1 MNTNSTIPQ
10 KSIIN
15 KESYLFLYS
24 LLKSIFIIDTENRKE
39 KNNKL
44 EDFMK
49 IIKEKYGIELKRE
62 YSKENFENIIKF
74 VKTQNVIYGGEV
86 LENILLKLFSSI
98 MKIPQKETI
107 NKYIYYNLQN
117 VFGIKNKIKQK
128 QIKEVELIQN
138 FISYD
143 RLYPDELK
151 NKDIFFQ
158 IPYTPIPTDFEYF
171 LTLIYKLK
179 LNSVKN
185 KENKFN
191 DITHKLFN
199 YSETKKSNPSSKEE
213 KNIIQNSIIEF
224 DNKINQVYE
233 NYKKNIKDN
242 LINSNISVISYFFF
256 TLFVNYQTI
265 NCRLIKYSNTKKDKL
280 SSVPYEINFMG
291 SSMKGIYAPLM
302 CTPMRQ
308 DNRINIISMAEND
321 FAELGML
328 EMGKTIVFNPNL
340 KVINYSKNRLYSH
353 YFYYLNNASKI
364 FDNYSVEE
372 INLYNNFF
380 KDDIDDYLC
389 DILKKFKN
397 LKTLNLSNNRIGSGI
412 SKFCNRLNLYYRQK
426 KAKLERLNLNKC
438 TLNKESLYEL
448 CECLKSKCCKLKYLY
463 LNINYIN
470 DYNSEPLLIAIKK
483 NNSLRELY
491 LSRNFIG
498 NSSTQNIG
506 KVMSRFRDSLEVI
519 YLNQN
524 EIKNN
529 DNLLRIA
536 SRTKVV
542 YSSKEDRNKILLKLD
557 ENPSLANLD
566 LSKNA
571 INIRNKKQILLFE
584 QIINDTYLS
593 CFDYSLVLQ
602 TFDQEPKKENYENN
616 EFSNEKKMLIERIK
630 NIKDERDKI
639 FSYIDEMKS
648 VEDKYYDLF
657 REYID
662 NEDLNDIL
670 VETVKES
677 PNLLSSYE
685 DIENLISF
693 ELLEVIGK
701 TEEDL
706 LNDQD
711 YYFTKNLIKYML
723 LYKVNGGLINQWL
736 KGLNKCLI
744 II

>member
-1 MNTNSTIPQ
+1 MNYSTIPQ
-10 KSIIN
+10 KGIIN

-44 EDFMK
+44 EEFMK
-49 IIKEKYGIELKRE
+49 IIKEKYEIELRRE

-74 VKTQNVIYGGEV
+74 VKTQNVIYGGEI

-98 MKIPQKETI
+98 MRIPQKETI

-117 VFGIKNKIKQK
+117 VFGIKNKMIQK

-138 FISYD
+138 FIYYD

-158 IPYTPIPTDFEYF
+158 IPYTPVPTDFEYF

-185 KENKFN
+185 KQNKFN
-191 DITHKLFN
+191 DITHKLFE
-199 YSETKKSNPSSKEE
+199 YSKEYPLGKEE

-224 DNKINQVYE
+224 DNKINQIYE
-233 NYKKNIKDN
+233 NYKKDKKDN
-242 LINSNISVISYFFF
+242 FINPNISVISYFFF

-265 NCRLIKYSNTKKDKL
+265 NSSLIKYSNKKKDNL
-280 SSVPYEINFMG
+280 FCVPYEINFMG
-291 SSMKGIYAPLM
+291 SSMKGIYASLM

-328 EMGKTIVFNPNL
+328 EMGKTIVFNPHL
-340 KVINYSKNRLYSH
+340 KIINYSKNRLYSH
-353 YFYYLNNASKI
+353 YFDYLDKASKV
-364 FDNYSVEE
+364 FDNDSVEE

-397 LKTLNLSNNRIGSGI
+397 LKTLNLSNNRIASGI
-412 SKFCNRLNLYYRQK
+412 SKFCNRLKLYYRQK
-426 KAKLERLNLNKC
+426 KTKLERLNLNKC
-438 TLNKESLYEL
+438 SLNKASLYEL

-470 DYNSEPLLIAIKK
+470 DFNSEPLLNAIKK

-506 KVMSRFRDSLEVI
+506 KVISRFRDSLEVI

-542 YSSKEDRNKILLKLD
+542 YSSKEDRNKLLIKLD
-557 ENPSLANLD
+557 ENPSLKNLD

-571 INIRNKKQILLFE
+571 INIKNKKQILLLE

-593 CFDYSLVLQ
+593 CFDYSLILQ
-602 TFDQEPKKENYENN
+602 TFDPEPKKENYDNN
-616 EFSNEKKMLIERIK
+616 EFSNEKKKLIEKIK

-662 NEDLNDIL
+662 NEELNDIL

-693 ELLEVIGK
+693 ELLEIIGK
-701 TEEDL
+701 KEEDL

>member
-1 MNTNSTIPQ
+1 
-10 KSIIN
+10 
-15 KESYLFLYS
+15 
-24 LLKSIFIIDTENRKE
+24 
-39 KNNKL
+39 
-44 EDFMK
+44 
-49 IIKEKYGIELKRE
+49 
-62 YSKENFENIIKF
+62 
-74 VKTQNVIYGGEV
+74 
-86 LENILLKLFSSI
+86 

-117 VFGIKNKIKQK
+117 VFGIKNKIEQK

-138 FISYD
+138 FIYYD
-143 RLYPDELK
+143 RLYPDELR
-151 NKDIFFQ
+151 NKDIFFK

-185 KENKFN
+185 KNNKFN
-191 DITHKLFN
+191 GITHKLFE
-199 YSETKKSNPSSKEE
+199 YSKEYPLGKEE

-224 DNKINQVYE
+224 DNKINQIYE
-233 NYKKNIKDN
+233 NYKKDKKDN
-242 LINSNISVISYFFF
+242 FINPNISVISYFFF

-265 NCRLIKYSNTKKDKL
+265 NSSLIKYSNKKKDNL
-280 SSVPYEINFMG
+280 FCVPYEINFMG
-291 SSMKGIYAPLM
+291 SSMKGIYASLM

-328 EMGKTIVFNPNL
+328 EMGKTIVFNSHL
-340 KVINYSKNRLYSH
+340 KIINYSKNRLYSH
-353 YFYYLNNASKI
+353 YFDYLDKASKV
-364 FDNYSVEE
+364 FDNDSVEE

-397 LKTLNLSNNRIGSGI
+397 LKTLNLSNNRIASGI
-412 SKFCNRLNLYYRQK
+412 SKFCNRLKLYYRQK
-426 KAKLERLNLNKC
+426 KTKLERLNLNKC
-438 TLNKESLYEL
+438 SLNKSSLDEL

-470 DYNSEPLLIAIKK
+470 DFNSEPLLNAIKK

-506 KVMSRFRDSLEVI
+506 KVISRFRDSLEVI

-542 YSSKEDRNKILLKLD
+542 YSSEEDRNKLLIKLD
-557 ENPSLANLD
+557 ENPTLKNLD

-571 INIRNKKQILLFE
+571 INIKNKKQILLLE

-593 CFDYSLVLQ
+593 CFDYSLILQ
-602 TFDQEPKKENYENN
+602 TFDPEPKKENYDNN
-616 EFSNEKKMLIERIK
+616 EFSDEKKKLIEKIK

-648 VEDKYYDLF
+648 FEDKYYDLF

-670 VETVKES
+670 VETVKDS
-677 PNLLSSYE
+677 PSLLSLYE
-685 DIENLISF
+685 DIDNLISF
-693 ELLEVIGK
+693 ELLEIIGK
-701 TEEDL
+701 TDEDL

>member
-1 MNTNSTIPQ
+1 MNSYSTIPQ
-10 KSIIN
+10 QNIIN

-44 EDFMK
+44 EEFMK
-49 IIKEKYGIELKRE
+49 IIKEKYEIELRRE

-74 VKTQNVIYGGEV
+74 VKAHNVIYGGEI

-117 VFGIKNKIKQK
+117 VFGIKNKMIQK

-179 LNSVKN
+179 LDSVKN
-185 KENKFN
+185 EKNKFN
-191 DITHKLFN
+191 DITHKLFE
-199 YSETKKSNPSSKEE
+199 YSKKYHSGKEE

-224 DNKINQVYE
+224 DSKINQVYE
-233 NYKKNIKDN
+233 NYNKNKQDN
-242 LINSNISVISYFFF
+242 FINQNISVISYFFF

-265 NCRLIKYSNTKKDKL
+265 NSRLIKFSNKKKDKL

-291 SSMKGIYAPLM
+291 SSMKGIYASLM
-302 CTPMRQ
+302 FTPMRQ

-328 EMGKTIVFNPNL
+328 EMGKTIVFNPHL

-353 YFYYLNNASKI
+353 YFYYFSNASKI
-364 FDNYSVEE
+364 FDNNSVEE

-426 KAKLERLNLNKC
+426 KTKLERLNLNKC
-438 TLNKESLYEL
+438 TLNKSSLYEL
-448 CECLKSKCCKLKYLY
+448 CECLKSKSCKLKYLY

-470 DYNSEPLLIAIKK
+470 DFNSEPLLIAIKK

-506 KVMSRFRDSLEVI
+506 KVISRFRESLEVI

-542 YSSKEDRNKILLKLD
+542 YSSKEDRNKLLIKLD
-557 ENPSLANLD
+557 ENPSLKNLD

-571 INIRNKKQILLFE
+571 INIRNKKQILLLE

-593 CFDYSLVLQ
+593 CFDYSLILQ
-602 TFDQEPKKENYENN
+602 TFDPDPKKENYENN
-616 EFSNEKKMLIERIK
+616 EFSNEKKELIEKIK

-648 VEDKYYDLF
+648 FEDKYYDLF

-670 VETVKES
+670 VETVKDS
-677 PNLLSSYE
+677 PSLLSLYE
-685 DIENLISF
+685 DIDNLISF
-693 ELLEVIGK
+693 ELLEIIGK
-701 TEEDL
+701 TDEDL

>member
-1 MNTNSTIPQ
+1 MNYSTIPQ

-15 KESYLFLYS
+15 KDSYLFLYS
-24 LLKSIFIIDTENRKE
+24 LLKSIFIINTENRKE

-44 EDFMK
+44 EEFMK
-49 IIKEKYGIELKRE
+49 IIKEKYKIELRRE

-74 VKTQNVIYGGEV
+74 VKTQNVIYGGEI

-117 VFGIKNKIKQK
+117 VFGIKNKIEQK

-138 FISYD
+138 FIYYD
-143 RLYPDELK
+143 RLYPDELR
-151 NKDIFFQ
+151 NKDIFFK
-158 IPYTPIPTDFEYF
+158 IPYTPVPTDFEYF

-185 KENKFN
+185 KNNKFN
-191 DITHKLFN
+191 GITHKLFE
-199 YSETKKSNPSSKEE
+199 YSKEYPLGKEE

-233 NYKKNIKDN
+233 NYKKDKKDN
-242 LINSNISVISYFFF
+242 FINPNISVISYFFF

-265 NCRLIKYSNTKKDKL
+265 NSSLIKYSNKKKDNL
-280 SSVPYEINFMG
+280 FCVPYEINFMG
-291 SSMKGIYAPLM
+291 SSMKGIYASLM
-302 CTPMRQ
+302 CAPMRQ

-328 EMGKTIVFNPNL
+328 EMGKTIVFNPHL
-340 KVINYSKNRLYSH
+340 KIINYSKNRLYSH
-353 YFYYLNNASKI
+353 YFDYLNKASKI
-364 FDNYSVEE
+364 FDNDSVEE

-397 LKTLNLSNNRIGSGI
+397 LKTLNLSNNRIASGI
-412 SKFCNRLNLYYRQK
+412 SKFCNRLKLYYRQK
-426 KAKLERLNLNKC
+426 KTKLERLNLNKC
-438 TLNKESLYEL
+438 SLNKSSLDEL

-470 DYNSEPLLIAIKK
+470 DFNSEPLLNAIKK

-506 KVMSRFRDSLEVI
+506 KVISRFRDSLEVI

-542 YSSKEDRNKILLKLD
+542 YSSEEDRNKLLIKLD
-557 ENPSLANLD
+557 ENPTLKNLD

-571 INIRNKKQILLFE
+571 INIKNKKQILLLE

-593 CFDYSLVLQ
+593 CFDYSLILQ
-602 TFDQEPKKENYENN
+602 TFDPEPKKENYDNN
-616 EFSNEKKMLIERIK
+616 EFSNEKKKLIEKIK

-670 VETVKES
+670 VETVKDS

-693 ELLEVIGK
+693 ELLEIIGK

-706 LNDQD
+706 LNDQE

>member
-1 MNTNSTIPQ
+1 MNSYSTIPQ
-10 KSIIN
+10 QNIIN

-44 EDFMK
+44 EEFMK
-49 IIKEKYGIELKRE
+49 IIKEKYEIELRRE

-74 VKTQNVIYGGEV
+74 VKTHNVIYGGEI

-117 VFGIKNKIKQK
+117 VFGIKNKMIQK

-179 LNSVKN
+179 LDSVKN
-185 KENKFN
+185 EKNKFN
-191 DITHKLFN
+191 DITHKLFE
-199 YSETKKSNPSSKEE
+199 YSKKYHSGKEE

-224 DNKINQVYE
+224 DSKINQVYE
-233 NYKKNIKDN
+233 NYNKNKQDN
-242 LINSNISVISYFFF
+242 FINQNISVISYFFF

-265 NCRLIKYSNTKKDKL
+265 NSRLIKFSNKKKDKL
-280 SSVPYEINFMG
+280 FSVPYEINFMG
-291 SSMKGIYAPLM
+291 SSMKGIYASLM
-302 CTPMRQ
+302 FTPMRQ

-328 EMGKTIVFNPNL
+328 EMGKTIVFNHHL

-353 YFYYLNNASKI
+353 YFYYFNNASKI
-364 FDNYSVEE
+364 FDNDSVEE

-426 KAKLERLNLNKC
+426 KTKLERLNLNKC
-438 TLNKESLYEL
+438 TLNKSSLYEL
-448 CECLKSKCCKLKYLY
+448 CECLKSKSCKLKYLY

-470 DYNSEPLLIAIKK
+470 DFNSEPLLIAIKK

-506 KVMSRFRDSLEVI
+506 KVISRFRDSLEVI

-542 YSSKEDRNKILLKLD
+542 YSSKEDRNKLLIKLD
-557 ENPSLANLD
+557 ENPSLKNLD

-571 INIRNKKQILLFE
+571 INIRNKKQILLLE

-593 CFDYSLVLQ
+593 CFDYSLILQ
-602 TFDQEPKKENYENN
+602 TFDPDPKKENYENN
-616 EFSNEKKMLIERIK
+616 EFSNEKKELIEKIK

-648 VEDKYYDLF
+648 FEDKYYDLF

-670 VETVKES
+670 VETVKDS
-677 PNLLSSYE
+677 PSLLSLYE
-685 DIENLISF
+685 DIDNLISF
-693 ELLEVIGK
+693 ELLEIIGK
-701 TEEDL
+701 TDEDL

>member
-1 MNTNSTIPQ
+1 MNSYSTIPQ
-10 KSIIN
+10 KRIID

-44 EDFMK
+44 EEYMK
-49 IIKEKYGIELKRE
+49 MIKEKYEILLRRE
-62 YSKENFENIIKF
+62 YSKENFENIIEY
-74 VKTQNVIYGGEV
+74 VKTQNAVYGGEI

-98 MKIPQKETI
+98 MKIPQKEAI

-117 VFGIKNKIKQK
+117 VFGIKNKLKQK
-128 QIKEVELIQN
+128 QIKEIELIQN

-151 NKDIFFQ
+151 NKEIFFQ

-185 KENKFN
+185 GKKKFN
-191 DITHKLFN
+191 DITHKLFE
-199 YSETKKSNPSSKEE
+199 YSLKYSTGKEE

-233 NYKKNIKDN
+233 NYKKNLKDN
-242 LINSNISVISYFFF
+242 FINPNISVISYFFF

-265 NCRLIKYSNTKKDKL
+265 NSRLIKYSNTNKDKL
-280 SSVPYEINFMG
+280 SYVPYEINFMG
-291 SSMKGIYAPLM
+291 SSMKGIYASLM
-302 CTPMRQ
+302 CSPMRQ

-328 EMGKTIVFNPNL
+328 EMGKTIVFNSHL

-353 YFYYLNNASKI
+353 YFHYLNNASTI
-364 FDNYSVEE
+364 FCNESVEE

-412 SKFCNRLNLYYRQK
+412 SKFFNRLKLYYRQK
-426 KAKLERLNLNKC
+426 KTKLERLNLNKC
-438 TLNKESLYEL
+438 TLNKSSLYEL
-448 CECLKSKCCKLKYLY
+448 CDCLKSKWCKLKYLY

-470 DYNSEPLLIAIKK
+470 DFNSEPLLNAIKK

-498 NSSTQNIG
+498 NSSVQNIG
-506 KVMSRFRDSLEVI
+506 KVISRFRNSLEVI

-542 YSSKEDRNKILLKLD
+542 YSSEEDRNKVILKLD
-557 ENPSLANLD
+557 EIPSLKNLD

-571 INIRNKKQILLFE
+571 INIRNKKQILLLE

-593 CFDYSLVLQ
+593 CLDYSLILQ
-602 TFDQEPKKENYENN
+602 TFDIEPKKENYEKN
-616 EFSNEKKMLIERIK
+616 EFSNEKKQLIEKIK
-630 NIKDERDKI
+630 NIKDERDKL

-648 VEDKYYDLF
+648 FEDNYYDLF
-657 REYID
+657 KEYID

-670 VETVKES
+670 VETIKDS
-677 PNLLSSYE
+677 PSLFSIYE

-693 ELLEVIGK
+693 ELLEIIGK

-723 LYKVNGGLINQWL
+723 LYKVNGGLINQWF

>member
-1 MNTNSTIPQ
+1 MNSYSTIPQ
-10 KSIIN
+10 QNIIN

-44 EDFMK
+44 EEFMK
-49 IIKEKYGIELKRE
+49 IIKEKYEIELRRE

-74 VKTQNVIYGGEV
+74 VKAHNVIYGGEI

-117 VFGIKNKIKQK
+117 VFGIKNKMIQK

-143 RLYPDELK
+143 RIYPDELK

-179 LNSVKN
+179 LDSVKN
-185 KENKFN
+185 EKNKFN
-191 DITHKLFN
+191 DITHKLFE
-199 YSETKKSNPSSKEE
+199 YSKKYHSGKEE

-224 DNKINQVYE
+224 DSKINQVYE
-233 NYKKNIKDN
+233 NYNKNKQDN
-242 LINSNISVISYFFF
+242 FINQNISVISYFFF

-265 NCRLIKYSNTKKDKL
+265 NSRLIKFSNKKKDKL

-291 SSMKGIYAPLM
+291 SSMKGIYASLM
-302 CTPMRQ
+302 FTPMRQ

-328 EMGKTIVFNPNL
+328 EMGKTIVFNPHL

-353 YFYYLNNASKI
+353 YFYYFSNASKI
-364 FDNYSVEE
+364 FDNNSVEE

-426 KAKLERLNLNKC
+426 KTKLERLNLNKC
-438 TLNKESLYEL
+438 TLNKSSLYEL
-448 CECLKSKCCKLKYLY
+448 CECLKSKSCKLKYLY

-470 DYNSEPLLIAIKK
+470 DFNSEPLLIAIKK

-506 KVMSRFRDSLEVI
+506 KVISRFRESLEVI

-542 YSSKEDRNKILLKLD
+542 YSSKEDRNKLLIKLD
-557 ENPSLANLD
+557 ENPSLKNLD

-571 INIRNKKQILLFE
+571 INIRNKKQILLLE

-593 CFDYSLVLQ
+593 CFDYSLILQ
-602 TFDQEPKKENYENN
+602 TFDPDPKKENYENN
-616 EFSNEKKMLIERIK
+616 EFSNEKKELIEKIK

-648 VEDKYYDLF
+648 FEDKYYDLF

-670 VETVKES
+670 VETVKDS
-677 PNLLSSYE
+677 PSLLSLYE
-685 DIENLISF
+685 DIDNLISF
-693 ELLEVIGK
+693 ELLEIIGK
-701 TEEDL
+701 TDEDL

>member
-1 MNTNSTIPQ
+1 MNSYSTIPQ
-10 KSIIN
+10 QNIIN

-44 EDFMK
+44 EEFMK
-49 IIKEKYGIELKRE
+49 IIKEKYEIELRRE

-74 VKTQNVIYGGEV
+74 VKTHNVIYGGEI

-117 VFGIKNKIKQK
+117 VFGIKNKMIQK

-179 LNSVKN
+179 LDSVKN
-185 KENKFN
+185 EKNKFN
-191 DITHKLFN
+191 DITHKLFE
-199 YSETKKSNPSSKEE
+199 YSKKYHSGKEE

-224 DNKINQVYE
+224 DSKINQVYE
-233 NYKKNIKDN
+233 NYNKNKQDN
-242 LINSNISVISYFFF
+242 FINQNISVISYFFF

-265 NCRLIKYSNTKKDKL
+265 NSRLIKFSNKKKDKL

-291 SSMKGIYAPLM
+291 SSMKGIYASLM
-302 CTPMRQ
+302 FTPMRQ

-328 EMGKTIVFNPNL
+328 EMGKTIVFNPHL

-353 YFYYLNNASKI
+353 YFYYFSNASKI
-364 FDNYSVEE
+364 FDNNSVEE

-412 SKFCNRLNLYYRQK
+412 SKFCNRLNLYYKQK
-426 KAKLERLNLNKC
+426 KTKLERLNLNKC
-438 TLNKESLYEL
+438 TLNKSSLYEL
-448 CECLKSKCCKLKYLY
+448 CECLKSKSCKLKYLY

-470 DYNSEPLLIAIKK
+470 DFNSEPLLIAIKK

-506 KVMSRFRDSLEVI
+506 KVISRFRDSLEVI

-542 YSSKEDRNKILLKLD
+542 YSSKEDRNKLLIKLD
-557 ENPSLANLD
+557 ENPSLKNLD

-571 INIRNKKQILLFE
+571 INIRNKKQILLLE

-593 CFDYSLVLQ
+593 CFDYSLILQ
-602 TFDQEPKKENYENN
+602 TFDPDPKKENYENN
-616 EFSNEKKMLIERIK
+616 EFSNEKKELIEKIK

-648 VEDKYYDLF
+648 FEDKYYDLF

-670 VETVKES
+670 VETVKDS
-677 PNLLSSYE
+677 PSLLSLYE
-685 DIENLISF
+685 DIDNLISF
-693 ELLEVIGK
+693 ELLEIIGK
-701 TEEDL
+701 TDEDL

>member
-1 MNTNSTIPQ
+1 MNSYSTIPQ
-10 KSIIN
+10 QNIIN

-44 EDFMK
+44 EEFMK
-49 IIKEKYGIELKRE
+49 IIKEKYEIELRRE

-74 VKTQNVIYGGEV
+74 VKAHNVIYGGEI

-117 VFGIKNKIKQK
+117 VFGIKNKMIQK

-143 RLYPDELK
+143 RIYPDELK

-179 LNSVKN
+179 LDSVKN
-185 KENKFN
+185 EKNKFN
-191 DITHKLFN
+191 DITHKLFE
-199 YSETKKSNPSSKEE
+199 YSKKYHSGKEE

-224 DNKINQVYE
+224 DSKINQVYE
-233 NYKKNIKDN
+233 NYNKNKQDN
-242 LINSNISVISYFFF
+242 FINQNISVISYFFF

-265 NCRLIKYSNTKKDKL
+265 NSRLIKISNKKKDKL

-291 SSMKGIYAPLM
+291 SSMKGIYASLM
-302 CTPMRQ
+302 FTPMRQ

-328 EMGKTIVFNPNL
+328 EMGKTIVFNHHL

-353 YFYYLNNASKI
+353 YFYYFNNASKI
-364 FDNYSVEE
+364 FDNDSVEE

-412 SKFCNRLNLYYRQK
+412 SKFCNRLNLYYKQK
-426 KAKLERLNLNKC
+426 KTKLERLNLNKC
-438 TLNKESLYEL
+438 TLNKSSLYEL
-448 CECLKSKCCKLKYLY
+448 CECLKSKSCKLKYLY

-470 DYNSEPLLIAIKK
+470 DFNSEPLLIAIKK

-506 KVMSRFRDSLEVI
+506 KVISRFRDSLEVI

-542 YSSKEDRNKILLKLD
+542 YSSKEDRNKLLIKLD
-557 ENPSLANLD
+557 ENPSLKNLD

-571 INIRNKKQILLFE
+571 INIRNKKQIFLLE

-593 CFDYSLVLQ
+593 CFDYSLILQ
-602 TFDQEPKKENYENN
+602 TFDPDPKKENYENN
-616 EFSNEKKMLIERIK
+616 EFSNEKKELIEKIK

-648 VEDKYYDLF
+648 FEDKYYDLF

-670 VETVKES
+670 VETVKDS
-677 PNLLSSYE
+677 PSLLSLYE
-685 DIENLISF
+685 DIDNLISF
-693 ELLEVIGK
+693 ELLEIIGK
-701 TEEDL
+701 TDEDL

>member
-1 MNTNSTIPQ
+1 MNSYRNIPQ
-10 KSIIN
+10 QNIIN

-44 EDFMK
+44 EEFMK
-49 IIKEKYGIELKRE
+49 IIKEKYEIELRRE

-74 VKTQNVIYGGEV
+74 VKTHNVIYGGEI

-117 VFGIKNKIKQK
+117 VFGIKNKMIQK

-143 RLYPDELK
+143 RIYPDELK

-179 LNSVKN
+179 LDSVKN
-185 KENKFN
+185 EKNKFN
-191 DITHKLFN
+191 DITHKLFE
-199 YSETKKSNPSSKEE
+199 YSKKYHSGKEE

-224 DNKINQVYE
+224 DSKINQVYE
-233 NYKKNIKDN
+233 NYNKNKQDN
-242 LINSNISVISYFFF
+242 FINQNISVISYFFF

-265 NCRLIKYSNTKKDKL
+265 NSRLIKFSNKKKDKL

-291 SSMKGIYAPLM
+291 SSMKGIYASLM
-302 CTPMRQ
+302 FTPMRQ

-328 EMGKTIVFNPNL
+328 EMGKTIVFNHHL

-353 YFYYLNNASKI
+353 YFYYFNNASKI
-364 FDNYSVEE
+364 FDNDSVEE

-426 KAKLERLNLNKC
+426 KTKLERLNLNKC
-438 TLNKESLYEL
+438 TLNKSSLYEL
-448 CECLKSKCCKLKYLY
+448 CECLKSKSCKLKYLY

-470 DYNSEPLLIAIKK
+470 DFNSEPLLIAIKK

-506 KVMSRFRDSLEVI
+506 KVISRFRDSLEVI

-542 YSSKEDRNKILLKLD
+542 YSSKEDRNKLLIKLD
-557 ENPSLANLD
+557 ENPSLKNLD

-571 INIRNKKQILLFE
+571 INIRNKKQIFLLE

-593 CFDYSLVLQ
+593 CFDYSLILQ
-602 TFDQEPKKENYENN
+602 TFDPDPKKENYENN
-616 EFSNEKKMLIERIK
+616 EFSNEKKELIEKIK

-648 VEDKYYDLF
+648 FEDKYYDLF

-670 VETVKES
+670 VETVKDS
-677 PNLLSSYE
+677 PSLLSLYE
-685 DIENLISF
+685 DIDNLISF
-693 ELLEVIGK
+693 ELLEIIGK
-701 TEEDL
+701 TDEDL

>member
-1 MNTNSTIPQ
+1 MNSYSTIPQ
-10 KSIIN
+10 QNIIN

-44 EDFMK
+44 EEFMK
-49 IIKEKYGIELKRE
+49 IIKEKYEIELRRE

-74 VKTQNVIYGGEV
+74 VKAHNVIYGGEI

-117 VFGIKNKIKQK
+117 VFGIKNKMIQK

-143 RLYPDELK
+143 RIYPDELK

-179 LNSVKN
+179 LDSVKN
-185 KENKFN
+185 EKNKFN
-191 DITHKLFN
+191 DITHKLFE
-199 YSETKKSNPSSKEE
+199 YSKKYHSGKEE

-224 DNKINQVYE
+224 DSKINQVYE
-233 NYKKNIKDN
+233 NYNKNKQDN
-242 LINSNISVISYFFF
+242 FINQNISVISYFFF

-265 NCRLIKYSNTKKDKL
+265 NSRLIKFSNKKKDKL

-291 SSMKGIYAPLM
+291 SSMKGIYASLM
-302 CTPMRQ
+302 FTPMRQ

-328 EMGKTIVFNPNL
+328 EMGKTIVFNHHL

-353 YFYYLNNASKI
+353 YFYYFSNASKI
-364 FDNYSVEE
+364 FDNNSVEE

-426 KAKLERLNLNKC
+426 KTKLERLNLNKC
-438 TLNKESLYEL
+438 TLNKSSLYEL
-448 CECLKSKCCKLKYLY
+448 CECLKSKSCKLKYLY

-470 DYNSEPLLIAIKK
+470 DFNSEPLLIAIKK

-506 KVMSRFRDSLEVI
+506 KVISRFRDSLEVI

-542 YSSKEDRNKILLKLD
+542 YSSKEDRNKLLIKLD
-557 ENPSLANLD
+557 ENPSLKNLD

-571 INIRNKKQILLFE
+571 INIRNKKQILLLE

-593 CFDYSLVLQ
+593 CFDYSLILQ
-602 TFDQEPKKENYENN
+602 TFDPDPKKENYENN
-616 EFSNEKKMLIERIK
+616 EFSNEKKELIEKIK

-648 VEDKYYDLF
+648 FEDKYYDLF

-670 VETVKES
+670 VETVKDS
-677 PNLLSSYE
+677 PSLLSLYE
-685 DIENLISF
+685 DIDNLISF
-693 ELLEVIGK
+693 ELLEIIGK
-701 TEEDL
+701 TDEDL

>member
-1 MNTNSTIPQ
+1 MNSYSTIPQ
-10 KSIIN
+10 QNIIN

-44 EDFMK
+44 EEFMK
-49 IIKEKYGIELKRE
+49 IIKEKYEIELRRE

-74 VKTQNVIYGGEV
+74 VKAHNVIYGGEI

-117 VFGIKNKIKQK
+117 VFGIKNKMIQK

-179 LNSVKN
+179 LDSVKN
-185 KENKFN
+185 EKNKFN
-191 DITHKLFN
+191 DITHKLFE
-199 YSETKKSNPSSKEE
+199 YSKKYHSGKEE

-224 DNKINQVYE
+224 DSKINQVYE
-233 NYKKNIKDN
+233 NYNKNKQDN
-242 LINSNISVISYFFF
+242 FINQNISVISYFFF

-265 NCRLIKYSNTKKDKL
+265 NSRLIKFSNKKKDKL

-291 SSMKGIYAPLM
+291 SSMKGIYASLM
-302 CTPMRQ
+302 FTPMRQ

-328 EMGKTIVFNPNL
+328 EMGKTIVFNPHL

-353 YFYYLNNASKI
+353 YFYYFSNASKI
-364 FDNYSVEE
+364 FDNNSVEE

-412 SKFCNRLNLYYRQK
+412 SKFCNRLNLYYKQK
-426 KAKLERLNLNKC
+426 KTKLERLNLNKC
-438 TLNKESLYEL
+438 TLNKSSLYEL
-448 CECLKSKCCKLKYLY
+448 CECLKSKSCKLKYLY

-470 DYNSEPLLIAIKK
+470 DFNSEPLLIAIKK

-506 KVMSRFRDSLEVI
+506 KVISRFRESLEVI

-542 YSSKEDRNKILLKLD
+542 YSSKEDRNKLLIKLD
-557 ENPSLANLD
+557 ENPSLKNLD

-571 INIRNKKQILLFE
+571 INIRNKKQILLLE

-593 CFDYSLVLQ
+593 CFDYSLILQ
-602 TFDQEPKKENYENN
+602 TFDPDPKKENYENN
-616 EFSNEKKMLIERIK
+616 EFSNEKKELIEKIK

-648 VEDKYYDLF
+648 FEDKYYDLF

-670 VETVKES
+670 VETVKDS
-677 PNLLSSYE
+677 PSLLSLYE
-685 DIENLISF
+685 DIDNLISF
-693 ELLEVIGK
+693 ELLEIIGK
-701 TEEDL
+701 TDEDL